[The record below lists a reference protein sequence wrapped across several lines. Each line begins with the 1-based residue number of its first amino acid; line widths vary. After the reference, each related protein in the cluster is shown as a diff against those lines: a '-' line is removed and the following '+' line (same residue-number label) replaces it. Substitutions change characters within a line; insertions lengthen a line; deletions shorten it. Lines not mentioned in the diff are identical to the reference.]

1 MKKKRTSDTMPSLKI
16 KRYDPDFHYGL
27 TKKQV
32 EKRYEEQL
40 VHFNTDVPTKSIKQI
55 IFDNFFTLF
64 NLLNFGLGFAVL
76 VVGSYKNLLFLGIVI
91 CNMLISILQE
101 IKAKKT
107 VDKLSLF
114 SQSKVEVIRE
124 GKKLNISANEIVL
137 DDVLCFYL
145 GNQILVDSVVLSG
158 ECLVNEAF
166 ITGEETPIK
175 KGVGDLLLSGSFI
188 VSGNV
193 IAKCEHI
200 GEENYSSKI
209 SKDAKYLKKLN
220 SELMLSLQKII
231 KILSLIVIPIGI
243 FLFWSQMR
251 IVDNTFHDAVI
262 HTVAGLIGMIPDG
275 LILLTSTVL
284 AVSVIRLGKYQ
295 VLVQE
300 LYCIEMLARVDMLCL
315 DKTGTLTEGKME
327 LKDVIEVPGISKNKI
342 VSILKN
348 MTAVL
353 EDHTPT
359 MEAIRSCYSSK
370 KSWHV
375 LKTFPFSSDTKCSRV
390 IFEEGDFVLGAP
402 EFLISNKKFCIDCS
416 LYEKEYR
423 VLLLAE
429 KKDNQLVELA
439 YLLIQDKIRE
449 AAIQTL
455 KYFKQQRVQI
465 KIISGDNPI
474 TVSQIAKRVGVI
486 NYDKYIDLSTIQTD
500 QALKESVEK
509 YTIFGRVT
517 PLQKKKLVLF
527 LKELGHTVAMTGD
540 GVNDV
545 LALKESDCSIAI
557 GSGSQAAKNVS
568 QLVLL
573 DSNFDSMPKIV
584 EEGRRSI
591 NNIQRSSSLF
601 LVKTIYATF
610 LSILFLFITISYP
623 FEPIQMSL
631 TNMVTIGIPSFI
643 LALEPNKERVHGSFL
658 SNVFSKAF
666 PTALTIF
673 TMLMIIMTIGSVFSL
688 NSAQISTLSV
698 LIVAVCG
705 FLHLYR
711 ISYPFTTL
719 RKILFISMIIVFILE
734 FVLLPDLFSLVTLD
748 WKLSSIFISCLILS
762 IGIFSFYHFAV
773 LTFQNSYYE
782 KIKK

>member
-1 MKKKRTSDTMPSLKI
+1 MPSLKI

-76 VVGSYKNLLFLGIVI
+76 LVGSYKNLLFLGIVI

-124 GKKLNISANEIVL
+124 GKKLNVSANEIVL

-145 GNQILVDSVVLSG
+145 GNQILVDSAVLSG

-342 VSILKN
+342 ASILTN

-359 MEAIRSCYSSK
+359 MEAIRSCYPSK
-370 KSWHV
+370 KNWHV
-375 LKTFPFSSDTKCSRV
+375 LKMFPFSSDTKCSRV
-390 IFEEGDFVLGAP
+390 IFQEGDFVLGAP
-402 EFLISNKKFCIDCS
+402 EFLIPNKKFCIDCS

-429 KKDNQLVELA
+429 KKNNQLVELA

-449 AAIQTL
+449 EAIQTL
-455 KYFKQQRVQI
+455 KYFKQQGVQI

-591 NNIQRSSSLF
+591 NNIQRSASLF

-673 TMLMIIMTIGSVFSL
+673 TMLMIIMMIGLVFSL

-711 ISYPFTTL
+711 ISCPFTTL

-762 IGIFSFYHFAV
+762 IGIFSFYHFVV
-773 LTFQNSYYE
+773 LTFQNSYH
-782 KIKK
+782 KKRKK

>member
-137 DDVLCFYL
+137 DDVLYFYL

-455 KYFKQQRVQI
+455 KYFKQQGVQI

>member
-91 CNMLISILQE
+91 CNMLIFILQE

-124 GKKLNISANEIVL
+124 GKKLNVSANKIVL

-348 MTAVL
+348 MAAVL

-449 AAIQTL
+449 EAIQTL
-455 KYFKQQRVQI
+455 KYFKQQGVQI

-591 NNIQRSSSLF
+591 NNIQRSASLF

-673 TMLMIIMTIGSVFSL
+673 TMLMIIMMIGSVFSL

-711 ISYPFTTL
+711 ISCPFTTL

-762 IGIFSFYHFAV
+762 IGIFSFYHF
-773 LTFQNSYYE
+773 
-782 KIKK
+782 

>member
-1 MKKKRTSDTMPSLKI
+1 MPSLKI

-76 VVGSYKNLLFLGIVI
+76 LVGSYKNLLFLGIVI

-124 GKKLNISANEIVL
+124 GKKLNVSSNEIVL

-145 GNQILVDSVVLSG
+145 GNQILVDSAVLSG

-342 VSILKN
+342 ASILTN

-359 MEAIRSCYSSK
+359 MEAIRSCYPSK
-370 KSWHV
+370 KNWHV
-375 LKTFPFSSDTKCSRV
+375 LKMFPFSSDTKCSRV
-390 IFEEGDFVLGAP
+390 IFQEGDFVLGAP
-402 EFLISNKKFCIDCS
+402 EFLIPNKKFCIDCS

-429 KKDNQLVELA
+429 KKNNQLVELA

-449 AAIQTL
+449 EAIQTL
-455 KYFKQQRVQI
+455 KYFKQQGVQI

-591 NNIQRSSSLF
+591 NNIQRSASLF

-673 TMLMIIMTIGSVFSL
+673 TMLMIIMMIGLVFSL

-711 ISYPFTTL
+711 ISCPFTTL

-762 IGIFSFYHFAV
+762 IGIFSFYHFVV
-773 LTFQNSYYE
+773 LTFQNSYH
-782 KIKK
+782 KKRKK

>member
-455 KYFKQQRVQI
+455 KYFKQQGVQI

-782 KIKK
+782 KRKK

>member
-1 MKKKRTSDTMPSLKI
+1 MPSLKI

-76 VVGSYKNLLFLGIVI
+76 LVGSYKNLLFLGIVI

-124 GKKLNISANEIVL
+124 GKKLNVSSNEIVL

-145 GNQILVDSVVLSG
+145 GNQILVDSAVLSG

-359 MEAIRSCYSSK
+359 MEAIRSCYPSK
-370 KSWHV
+370 KNWHV
-375 LKTFPFSSDTKCSRV
+375 LKMFPFSSDTKCSRV
-390 IFEEGDFVLGAP
+390 IFQEGDFVLGAP
-402 EFLISNKKFCIDCS
+402 EFLIPNKKFCIDCS

-429 KKDNQLVELA
+429 KKNNQLVELA

-449 AAIQTL
+449 EAIQTL
-455 KYFKQQRVQI
+455 KYFKQQGVQI

-591 NNIQRSSSLF
+591 NNIQRSASLF

-673 TMLMIIMTIGSVFSL
+673 TMLMIIMMIGLVFSL

-711 ISYPFTTL
+711 ISCPFTTL

-762 IGIFSFYHFAV
+762 IGIFSFYHFVV
-773 LTFQNSYYE
+773 LTFQNSYH
-782 KIKK
+782 KKRKK